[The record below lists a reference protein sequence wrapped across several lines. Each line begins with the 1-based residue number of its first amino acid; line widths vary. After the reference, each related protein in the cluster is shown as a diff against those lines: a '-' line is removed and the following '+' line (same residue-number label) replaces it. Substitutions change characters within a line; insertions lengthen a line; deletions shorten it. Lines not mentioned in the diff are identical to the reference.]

1 MKKKAIE
8 KIPYFG
14 LKKTSRKKDV
24 KYIGVTAVKI
34 VGHEKHLFL
43 EVYRNKKESKEIPM
57 VRIVLTKKDFGTYW
71 PEKEEWT
78 RQKIKPDS
86 CYGRVIWGEE
96 HPTWEQEKKENIL
109 QSTEDLERVKKFCKA
124 TVYNEEHWWEYIYK
138 HEDDIVITARRNRE
152 HKAYMRRQEALADR
166 MAHTKELPEKE
177 ILDRADRLYFHGQH
191 YLYYKKHGCW
201 AHIACSKCGG
211 VTDARW
217 KSGISYESQFQ
228 RWTEEPRE
236 GNYGTCPMCG
246 ARGKYKCQ
254 GKVKGTHDKYI
265 YLFLGQ
271 KYKENG
277 MVMRYVEVGKKWM
290 LGFICG
296 DKGPEMYNASEELS
310 GVEIARA
317 YFEPGK
323 KVQIDYHK
331 HDPYMGKD
339 FWDDC
344 NLYGLANISISAG
357 QIMSETYE
365 EMKGTIFQYSALQE
379 YAKNVRE
386 VNPIEYLER
395 YSQTPQI
402 EVLVKLGLTDVVEKL
417 VKCYYGIVADEN
429 ARRPDQF
436 LGIRKE
442 RVKQL
447 IRKKGDTHLL
457 GVMQMEKRQGQN
469 WTDEQVEHLAETDLS
484 GTQVEMATRYM
495 TLQKLLNR
503 IEKYS
508 GCEYGTECSSASARI
523 RHTATTY
530 ADYLSMRINLG
541 YDLNNTVYQ
550 QPQDLEAEHNKM
562 VMETN
567 KEEMDKHLK
576 EVAER
581 YPEIRHV
588 YRGLRNKYLYEDDK
602 YIIRPARSAEEIVME
617 GRLLHHCVGGDTYL
631 NKHNTGK
638 TYILMLRF
646 KAEPDIPY
654 ITVEIDAKNPR
665 ILQTEGSVSTWPA
678 FKDAF
683 MQAAPAGSTPMTLI
697 FGFSIF
703 ARVETPQQSPP
714 PPIGTRI
721 YSTVGSSLT
730 ISMAIV
736 PCPVATISSLK
747 GWMNV

>member
-14 LKKTSRKKDV
+14 LRKTSGKKDV

-43 EVYRNKKESKEIPM
+43 EIYRNKKESKEMPM

-109 QSTEDLERVKKFCKA
+109 QSTEDLERIKKFCKA
-124 TVYNEEHWWEYIYK
+124 NVYDEERWWECIYK
-138 HEDDIVITARRNRE
+138 HEDDIVTTARRNRE
-152 HKAYMRRQEALADR
+152 HKAYMRRQEALEDR

-177 ILDRADRLYFHGQH
+177 ILDRADRLYFHNQH

-236 GNYGTCPMCG
+236 GHYGTCPMCG
-246 ARGKYKCQ
+246 ARGEYKCQ
-254 GKVKGTHDKYI
+254 GKVKGTRDKYI
-265 YLFLGQ
+265 HLFLGQ

-277 MVMRYVEVGKKWM
+277 MVMRYVEVGKKWT

-296 DKGPEMYNASEELS
+296 DKGPEIHNASEELS

-331 HDPYMGKD
+331 HDPYTGKD

-344 NLYGLANISISAG
+344 NLYGIANIAIGAG
-357 QIMSETYE
+357 LIMSETYE

-386 VNPIEYLER
+386 VNPIDYLER

-402 EVLVKLGLTDVVEKL
+402 EVLVKMGLTDVVEKL
-417 VKCYYGIVADEN
+417 VKCYYGIVDDEN
-429 ARRPDQF
+429 ARRPEQF

-469 WTDEQVEHLAETDLS
+469 WTDEQVEHLAETNLS
-484 GTQVEMATRYM
+484 GIQVEMATRYM

-617 GRLLHHCVGGDTYL
+617 GRLLHHCVGGNTYL
-631 NKHNTGK
+631 DKHNTGK

-646 KAEPDIPY
+646 KEEPDVPY

-665 ILQTEGSVSTWPA
+665 ILQWYGDKDKKPDEKNMQPWLNTWLM
-678 FKDAF
+678 KLKT
-683 MQAAPAGSTPMTLI
+683 GTLM
-697 FGFSIF
+697 
-703 ARVETPQQSPP
+703 ETIQ
-714 PPIGTRI
+714 T
-721 YSTVGSSLT
+721 
-730 ISMAIV
+730 
-736 PCPVATISSLK
+736 ATIA
-747 GWMNV
+747 

>member
-43 EVYRNKKESKEIPM
+43 EVYRNKKESKEMPM

-86 CYGRVIWGEE
+86 CYGRVIWVEE

-109 QSTEDLERVKKFCKA
+109 QSTEDLERIKKFCKA
-124 TVYNEEHWWEYIYK
+124 NVYNEEHWWEYIYK
-138 HEDDIVITARRNRE
+138 HEDDIVTTARRNRE
-152 HKAYMRRQEALADR
+152 HKVYMRRQEALADR

-177 ILDRADRLYFHGQH
+177 ILERADRLYFHNQH

-236 GNYGTCPMCG
+236 GHYGTCPMCG
-246 ARGKYKCQ
+246 ARGEYKCQ
-254 GKVKGTHDKYI
+254 GKVKDTCDKYI

-277 MVMRYVEVGKKWM
+277 MVMRYVKKKKKWT

-296 DKGPEMYNASEELS
+296 DKDPEMYNASEELS

-331 HDPYMGKD
+331 HDPYTGKD

-344 NLYGLANISISAG
+344 NLYGMANIPISAG
-357 QIMSETYE
+357 LIMSETYE

-386 VNPIEYLER
+386 VNPIDYLER

-402 EVLVKLGLTDVVEKL
+402 EVLVKMGLTDVVEKL

-484 GTQVEMATRYM
+484 GTQVETATRYM

-508 GCEYGTECSSASARI
+508 GCKYGTECSSASARI

-617 GRLLHHCVGGDTYL
+617 GRLLHHCVGGNMYL
-631 NKHNTGK
+631 GRHNKGE

-665 ILQTEGSVSTWPA
+665 ILQWYGDKDKKPDEKNMQSWLNNWLMKLKTGTLTETI
-678 FKDAF
+678 
-683 MQAAPAGSTPMTLI
+683 QTAAIA
-697 FGFSIF
+697 
-703 ARVETPQQSPP
+703 
-714 PPIGTRI
+714 
-721 YSTVGSSLT
+721 
-730 ISMAIV
+730 
-736 PCPVATISSLK
+736 
-747 GWMNV
+747 

>member
-14 LKKTSRKKDV
+14 LEKTSRKKDV

-43 EVYRNKKESKEIPM
+43 EVYRNKKESKEMPM

-78 RQKIKPDS
+78 RQKIKQDS

-109 QSTEDLERVKKFCKA
+109 QSTEDLERIKKFCKA

-138 HEDDIVITARRNRE
+138 HEDDIVTTARRNRE

-177 ILDRADRLYFHGQH
+177 ILDRADRLYFHNQH

-236 GNYGTCPMCG
+236 GHYGTCPMCG
-246 ARGKYKCQ
+246 ARGEYKCQ

-277 MVMRYVEVGKKWM
+277 MVMHYVEVGKKWM

-331 HDPYMGKD
+331 HDLYMGKD

-357 QIMSETYE
+357 QIMAETYE
-365 EMKGTIFQYSALQE
+365 EMKGTMFRYSALQE

-417 VKCYYGIVADEN
+417 VKCYYGIVADKN

-457 GVMQMEKRQGQN
+457 GAMQMEKRQGQN

-617 GRLLHHCVGGDTYL
+617 GRLLHHCVGGNTYL
-631 NKHNTGK
+631 AKHNTGK

-646 KAEPDIPY
+646 KEEPDVPY

-665 ILQTEGSVSTWPA
+665 ILQWYGDKDKKPDEKNMQSWLNTWLMKLKTGTLTETI
-678 FKDAF
+678 
-683 MQAAPAGSTPMTLI
+683 QTAAIA
-697 FGFSIF
+697 
-703 ARVETPQQSPP
+703 
-714 PPIGTRI
+714 
-721 YSTVGSSLT
+721 
-730 ISMAIV
+730 
-736 PCPVATISSLK
+736 
-747 GWMNV
+747 

>member
-78 RQKIKPDS
+78 RRKIKPDGY
-86 CYGRVIWGEE
+86 YGRVIWEEE
-96 HPTWEQEKKENIL
+96 HPTWEREKKENIL
-109 QSTEDLERVKKFCKA
+109 QSTEDLERIKKFCKA
-124 TVYNEEHWWEYIYK
+124 NVYNEEHWWEYIYK
-138 HEDDIVITARRNRE
+138 HEDDIVTTARWNRE
-152 HKAYMRRQEALADR
+152 HKVYMRRQEALADR

-177 ILDRADRLYFHGQH
+177 ILERADRLYFHNQH

-236 GNYGTCPMCG
+236 GHYGTCPMCG
-246 ARGKYKCQ
+246 ARGEYKCQ
-254 GKVKGTHDKYI
+254 GKVKGTCDKYI
-265 YLFLGQ
+265 HLFLGQ

-277 MVMRYVEVGKKWM
+277 MVMRYVKVGKKWT

-310 GVEIARA
+310 GVELARA

-331 HDPYMGKD
+331 HNPYTGKD

-344 NLYGLANISISAG
+344 NLYGMANIPISAG
-357 QIMSETYE
+357 LIMSETYE

-386 VNPIEYLER
+386 VNPIDYLER

-402 EVLVKLGLTDVVEKL
+402 EVLVKMGLTDVVEKL

-436 LGIRKE
+436 LGIRKIHDIA
-442 RVKQL
+442 K
-447 IRKKGDTHLL
+447 I
-457 GVMQMEKRQGQN
+457 
-469 WTDEQVEHLAETDLS
+469 
-484 GTQVEMATRYM
+484 TQPYR
-495 TLQKLLNR
+495 
-503 IEKYS
+503 
-508 GCEYGTECSSASARI
+508 
-523 RHTATTY
+523 
-530 ADYLSMRINLG
+530 
-541 YDLNNTVYQ
+541 
-550 QPQDLEAEHNKM
+550 
-562 VMETN
+562 
-567 KEEMDKHLK
+567 
-576 EVAER
+576 
-581 YPEIRHV
+581 EIRW
-588 YRGLRNKYLYEDDK
+588 L
-602 YIIRPARSAEEIVME
+602 
-617 GRLLHHCVGGDTYL
+617 
-631 NKHNTGK
+631 
-638 TYILMLRF
+638 
-646 KAEPDIPY
+646 
-654 ITVEIDAKNPR
+654 
-665 ILQTEGSVSTWPA
+665 
-678 FKDAF
+678 
-683 MQAAPAGSTPMTLI
+683 
-697 FGFSIF
+697 
-703 ARVETPQQSPP
+703 
-714 PPIGTRI
+714 
-721 YSTVGSSLT
+721 
-730 ISMAIV
+730 
-736 PCPVATISSLK
+736 
-747 GWMNV
+747 

>member
-8 KIPYFG
+8 KIPYLG
-14 LKKTSRKKDV
+14 LKKLSRKKDV
-24 KYIGVTAVKI
+24 KYIGITEIRI
-34 VGHEKHLFL
+34 VGHERHLFL
-43 EVYRNKKESKEIPM
+43 EVYRNKKESRETPL
-57 VRIVLTKKDFGTYW
+57 VRIVLAKKDFGTYW

-109 QSTEDLERVKKFCKA
+109 QSTEDLERIKKFCKA
-124 TVYNEEHWWEYIYK
+124 NVYDKERWWEYIYE
-138 HEDDIVITARRNRE
+138 HEDDIVITARRNRK

-166 MAHTKELPEKE
+166 MTHTKELPEKE
-177 ILDRADRLYFHGQH
+177 ILDRADRLYFHNQH

-228 RWTEEPRE
+228 SWTEEPRE
-236 GNYGTCPMCG
+236 GHYGTCPMCG
-246 ARGKYKCQ
+246 ARGEYKCQ

-265 YLFLGQ
+265 HLFLGQ

-277 MVMRYVEVGKKWM
+277 MVIRYVEVGKKWT

-296 DKGPEMYNASEELS
+296 DKGPEMYNASEELF

-331 HDPYMGKD
+331 HNPYTGKD

-344 NLYGLANISISAG
+344 NLYGTANIPIGAG
-357 QIMSETYE
+357 LIMSETYE

-386 VNPIEYLER
+386 VNPIDYLER

-402 EVLVKLGLTDVVEKL
+402 EVLVKMGLTDVVEKL

-447 IRKKGDTHLL
+447 IRKQGDIELL
-457 GVMQMEKRQGQN
+457 ETMQMEKRQNQR
-469 WTDEQVEHLAETDLS
+469 WTDEQVEHLTETGLRGD
-484 GTQVEMATRYM
+484 QVELALKYM
-495 TLQKLLNR
+495 TMQKLLNR
-503 IEKYS
+503 IEKYA
-508 GCEYGTECSSASARI
+508 GCEYGSDCSRALAQI

-530 ADYLSMRINLG
+530 ADYLHMRESLG

-550 QPQDLEAEHNKM
+550 HPQNLAEEHMKM
-562 VMETN
+562 LMQAD
-567 KEEMDKHLK
+567 KEKEDKHLG
-576 EVAER
+576 EVAEK
-581 YPEIRHV
+581 YPNIRHD
-588 YRGLRNKYLYEDDK
+588 YKKLRKKYFYEDDR

-617 GRLLHHCVGGDTYL
+617 GRMLHHCVGGAGYL
-631 NKHNTGK
+631 NKHNTVQ
-638 TYILMLRF
+638 THILMLRF
-646 KAEPDIPY
+646 KDTPDIPY
-654 ITVEIDAKNPR
+654 ITVEIDAKIPR
-665 ILQTEGSVSTWPA
+665 ILQWYGDKDKKPDEKNMQSWLNTWLMKLKTGTLTETIQS
-678 FKDAF
+678 
-683 MQAAPAGSTPMTLI
+683 AAIA
-697 FGFSIF
+697 
-703 ARVETPQQSPP
+703 
-714 PPIGTRI
+714 
-721 YSTVGSSLT
+721 
-730 ISMAIV
+730 
-736 PCPVATISSLK
+736 
-747 GWMNV
+747 

>member
-1 MKKKAIE
+1 MKKKTIE
-8 KIPYFG
+8 KIPYFW

-43 EVYRNKKESKEIPM
+43 EVYRNKKESKEMPM

-86 CYGRVIWGEE
+86 YYGRVIWGEE

-109 QSTEDLERVKKFCKA
+109 QSTEDLERIKKFCKA
-124 TVYNEEHWWEYIYK
+124 NVYDEERWWEYIYK
-138 HEDDIVITARRNRE
+138 HEDDIVTTARRNRE
-152 HKAYMRRQEALADR
+152 HKAYMRRQEALEDR

-177 ILDRADRLYFHGQH
+177 ILDRADRLYFHNQH
-191 YLYYKKHGCW
+191 YLYYKKHGYW

-236 GNYGTCPMCG
+236 GHYGTCPMCG
-246 ARGKYKCQ
+246 ARGEYKCQ
-254 GKVKGTHDKYI
+254 GKVKGTCDKYI

-277 MVMRYVEVGKKWM
+277 MVMRYVEVGKKWT

-331 HDPYMGKD
+331 HNPYMGKD
-339 FWDDC
+339 FWADC
-344 NLYGLANISISAG
+344 NLYGMANIPISAG
-357 QIMSETYE
+357 LIMSETYE
-365 EMKGTIFQYSALQE
+365 EMKGTMFQYSALRE

-386 VNPIEYLER
+386 VNPIDYLECYNR
-395 YSQTPQI
+395 TPQI
-402 EVLVKLGLTDVVEKL
+402 EILVKLGMTDIVEKL

-442 RVKQL
+442 RVQQL
-447 IRKKGDTHLL
+447 IKKKGDTHLL
-457 GVMQMEKRQGQN
+457 EVMQMERRQGKN
-469 WTDEQVEHLAETDLS
+469 WTDTQIEHLAETGLS
-484 GTQVEMATRYM
+484 GTQVAMATRYM

-503 IEKYS
+503 IEKYA
-508 GCEYGTECSSASARI
+508 GCEYGTGCYSASERI
-523 RHTATTY
+523 RHTAITY
-530 ADYLSMRINLG
+530 ADYLSMRVNAG
-541 YDLNNTVYQ
+541 YDLSNSVYQ
-550 QPQDLEAEHNKM
+550 QPRDLEAAHNKL
-562 VMETN
+562 VMESN
-567 KEEMDKHLK
+567 KAKMDRHLE

-581 YPEIRHV
+581 YPEIRKS
-588 YRGLRNKYLYEDDK
+588 YKKLRNKYYYEDDR

-617 GRLLHHCVGGDTYL
+617 GRLLHHCVGGNIYL
-631 NKHNTGK
+631 GKHNTGQ

-646 KAEPDIPY
+646 REEPDVPY
-654 ITVEIDAKNPR
+654 ITVEIDAKNPK
-665 ILQTEGSVSTWPA
+665 ILQWYGDKDRKPDKENMRKWLNIWLKKLKTGTLSEMIRPA
-678 FKDAF
+678 
-683 MQAAPAGSTPMTLI
+683 
-697 FGFSIF
+697 
-703 ARVETPQQSPP
+703 
-714 PPIGTRI
+714 
-721 YSTVGSSLT
+721 
-730 ISMAIV
+730 AI
-736 PCPVATISSLK
+736 A
-747 GWMNV
+747 

>member
-1 MKKKAIE
+1 MKKKTIE
-8 KIPYFG
+8 KIPYFW

-43 EVYRNKKESKEIPM
+43 EVYRNKKESKEMPM

-78 RQKIKPDS
+78 RQIIKPDS
-86 CYGRVIWGEE
+86 YYGRVIWGEE

-109 QSTEDLERVKKFCKA
+109 QSTEDLERIKKFCKA
-124 TVYNEEHWWEYIYK
+124 NVYDEERWWEYIYK
-138 HEDDIVITARRNRE
+138 HEDDIVTTARRNRE
-152 HKAYMRRQEALADR
+152 HKAYMRRQEALEDR

-177 ILDRADRLYFHGQH
+177 ILDRADRLYFHNQH
-191 YLYYKKHGCW
+191 YLYYKKHGYW

-236 GNYGTCPMCG
+236 GHYGTCPMCG
-246 ARGKYKCQ
+246 ARGEYKCQ
-254 GKVKGTHDKYI
+254 GKVKGTCDKYI

-277 MVMRYVEVGKKWM
+277 MVMRYVEVGKKWT

-331 HDPYMGKD
+331 HNPYMGKD
-339 FWDDC
+339 FWADC
-344 NLYGLANISISAG
+344 NLYGMANIPISAG
-357 QIMSETYE
+357 LIMSETYE
-365 EMKGTIFQYSALQE
+365 EMKGTMFQYSALRE

-386 VNPIEYLER
+386 VNPIDYLECYNR
-395 YSQTPQI
+395 TPQI
-402 EVLVKLGLTDVVEKL
+402 EILVKLGMTDIVEKL

-442 RVKQL
+442 RVQQL
-447 IRKKGDTHLL
+447 IKKKGDTHLL
-457 GVMQMEKRQGQN
+457 EVMQMERRQGKN
-469 WTDEQVEHLAETDLS
+469 WTDTQIEHLAETGLS
-484 GTQVEMATRYM
+484 GTQVAMATRYM

-503 IEKYS
+503 IEKYA
-508 GCEYGTECSSASARI
+508 GCEYGTGCYSASERI
-523 RHTATTY
+523 RHTAITY
-530 ADYLSMRINLG
+530 ADYLSMRVNAG
-541 YDLNNTVYQ
+541 YDLSNSVYQ
-550 QPQDLEAEHNKM
+550 QPRDLEAAHNKL
-562 VMETN
+562 VMESN
-567 KEEMDKHLK
+567 KAKMDRHLE

-581 YPEIRHV
+581 YPEIRKS
-588 YRGLRNKYLYEDDK
+588 YKKLRNKYYYEDDR

-617 GRLLHHCVGGDTYL
+617 GRLLHHCVGGNAYL
-631 NKHNTGK
+631 GKHNTGQ

-646 KAEPDIPY
+646 REEPDVPY
-654 ITVEIDAKNPR
+654 ITVEIDAKNPT
-665 ILQTEGSVSTWPA
+665 ILQWYGDKDRKPDRENMRKWLNTWLKKLKTGTLSEMIRPA
-678 FKDAF
+678 
-683 MQAAPAGSTPMTLI
+683 
-697 FGFSIF
+697 
-703 ARVETPQQSPP
+703 
-714 PPIGTRI
+714 
-721 YSTVGSSLT
+721 
-730 ISMAIV
+730 AI
-736 PCPVATISSLK
+736 A
-747 GWMNV
+747 

>member
-24 KYIGVTAVKI
+24 KYIGVTEVKI
-34 VGHEKHLFL
+34 IGHEKHLFL
-43 EVYRNKKESKEIPM
+43 EVYRNKKESKEMPL

-86 CYGRVIWGEE
+86 CYGRVIWGEG

-109 QSTEDLERVKKFCKA
+109 QSTEDLERIKKFCKA
-124 TVYNEEHWWEYIYK
+124 NVYNEEHWWEYIYK
-138 HEDDIVITARRNRE
+138 HEDDIVITSRRNRE

-177 ILDRADRLYFHGQH
+177 ILDRADRLYFHNQH

-236 GNYGTCPMCG
+236 GHYGTCPMCG
-246 ARGKYKCQ
+246 ARGEYKCQ
-254 GKVKGTHDKYI
+254 GKVKGTRDKYI

-277 MVMRYVEVGKKWM
+277 MVMRYVEVGKKWT

-344 NLYGLANISISAG
+344 NLYGMANIPIDAG
-357 QIMSETYE
+357 LIMSETYE

-386 VNPIEYLER
+386 VNPIDYLKR

-402 EVLVKLGLTDVVEKL
+402 EVLVKMGLTDVVEKL
-417 VKCYYGIVADEN
+417 VKCYYGIVDDEN

-442 RVKQL
+442 RVRQL

-457 GVMQMEKRQGQN
+457 GVMKMEKRQGQN

-530 ADYLSMRINLG
+530 ANYLSMRINLG

-588 YRGLRNKYLYEDDK
+588 YRKLRNKYLYEDDR

-617 GRLLHHCVGGDTYL
+617 GRLLHHCVGGNTYL
-631 NKHNTGK
+631 DKHNTGK

-646 KAEPDIPY
+646 KEEPDVPY

-665 ILQTEGSVSTWPA
+665 ILQWYGDKDKKPDEKNMQSWLNTWLMKLKTGTLTETI
-678 FKDAF
+678 
-683 MQAAPAGSTPMTLI
+683 QTAAIA
-697 FGFSIF
+697 
-703 ARVETPQQSPP
+703 
-714 PPIGTRI
+714 
-721 YSTVGSSLT
+721 
-730 ISMAIV
+730 
-736 PCPVATISSLK
+736 
-747 GWMNV
+747 

>member
-14 LKKTSRKKDV
+14 LKETSRKKAV

-34 VGHEKHLFL
+34 VGHEMHLFL
-43 EVYRNKKESKEIPM
+43 EIYRNKKKSKDIPV
-57 VRIVLTKKDFGTYW
+57 VRIVTTKKDFGTYY
-71 PEKEEWT
+71 PEKGAWT
-78 RQKIKPDS
+78 REKIEVEGGW
-86 CYGRVIWGEE
+86 GRLIW
-96 HPTWEQEKKENIL
+96 QETGDASGWQQIEKESIL
-109 QSTEDLERVKKFCKA
+109 QSAEDLERLKKFCKGN
-124 TVYNEEHWWEYIYK
+124 VWNENRWWEYIYNLQ
-138 HEDDIVITARRNRE
+138 DDIITKARRKTEQRKYE
-152 HKAYMRRQEALADR
+152 RRQQALADR
-166 MAHTKELPEKE
+166 EAHTRKLPEKE
-177 ILDRADRLYFHGQH
+177 ILKRAEDVYFNNKH
-191 YLYYKKHGCW
+191 YLFYKKRGCW
-201 AHIACSKCGG
+201 AQIACSKCGG

-217 KSGISYESQFQ
+217 KDGISYESQFQ
-228 RWTEEPRE
+228 RYVEEPRE
-236 GNYGTCPMCG
+236 GETGTCPMCG
-246 ARGKYKCQ
+246 ERGEYKRQ
-254 GKVKGTHDKYI
+254 GKIKNGLRKSTH
-265 YLFLGQ
+265 LFLGQ
-271 KYKENG
+271 KYKNAG
-277 MVMRYVEVGKKWM
+277 MVMRYVKVEKEWVMELIGT
-290 LGFICG
+290 
-296 DKGPEMYNASEELS
+296 DKGEEMHGAYEEIS
-310 GVEIARA
+310 GVEIARV

-323 KVQIDYHK
+323 KVQKDYHK
-331 HDPYMGKD
+331 HNPYSGRD
-339 FWDDC
+339 YWDDC
-344 NLYGLANISISAG
+344 NLHGLRNINISEAP
-357 QIMSETYE
+357 IMPETYE
-365 EMKGTIFQYSALQE
+365 EMQGTMFQYSALQE

-386 VNPIEYLER
+386 VNPIDYLER

-402 EVLVKLGLTDVVEKL
+402 EVLVKMGLTDVVEKL

-457 GVMQMEKRQGQN
+457 RVMQMEKRQGQN

-484 GTQVEMATRYM
+484 GTQVETATRYM

-503 IEKYS
+503 IEKYA
-508 GCEYGTECSSASARI
+508 GCKYGTECSSALARI

-550 QPQDLEAEHNKM
+550 QPQDLGAEHNKM

-588 YRGLRNKYLYEDDK
+588 YRGLRNKYLYEDDE

-617 GRLLHHCVGGDTYL
+617 GRLLHHCVGGNTYL
-631 NKHNTGK
+631 DKHNTGK

-646 KAEPDIPY
+646 KEKPDIPY

-665 ILQTEGSVSTWPA
+665 IIQWYGDKDGKPDEKNMQQWIDNYLEKLKKGTLTE
-678 FKDAF
+678 
-683 MQAAPAGSTPMTLI
+683 
-697 FGFSIF
+697 
-703 ARVETPQQSPP
+703 
-714 PPIGTRI
+714 
-721 YSTVGSSLT
+721 T
-730 ISMAIV
+730 IIAI
-736 PCPVATISSLK
+736 A
-747 GWMNV
+747 

>member
-109 QSTEDLERVKKFCKA
+109 QSTEDLERIKKFCKA
-124 TVYNEEHWWEYIYK
+124 NVYNEEHWWEYIYK

-152 HKAYMRRQEALADR
+152 HKVYMRRQEALADR

-177 ILDRADRLYFHGQH
+177 ILDRADRLYFHNQH

-236 GNYGTCPMCG
+236 GHYGTCPMCG
-246 ARGKYKCQ
+246 ARGEYKCQ
-254 GKVKGTHDKYI
+254 GKVKGTCDKYI

-271 KYKENG
+271 KYKEKG
-277 MVMRYVEVGKKWM
+277 MVMRYVEVGKKWT

-344 NLYGLANISISAG
+344 NLYGMANIPISAG
-357 QIMSETYE
+357 LIMSETYE

-386 VNPIEYLER
+386 VNPINYLER

-402 EVLVKLGLTDVVEKL
+402 EVLVKMGLTDVVEKL
-417 VKCYYGIVADEN
+417 VKCYYGIVVDEN

-457 GVMQMEKRQGQN
+457 GVMQMEKRQEQN

-484 GTQVEMATRYM
+484 GTQVETATKYM

-503 IEKYS
+503 IEKYA
-508 GCEYGTECSSASARI
+508 GCKYGTECSSALARI

-617 GRLLHHCVGGDTYL
+617 GRLLHHCVGGNTYL
-631 NKHNTGK
+631 VKHNTGK

-646 KAEPDIPY
+646 KEEPDVPY

-665 ILQTEGSVSTWPA
+665 ILQWYGDKDKKPDEKNMQSWLNTWLMKLKTGTLTETI
-678 FKDAF
+678 
-683 MQAAPAGSTPMTLI
+683 QTAAIA
-697 FGFSIF
+697 
-703 ARVETPQQSPP
+703 
-714 PPIGTRI
+714 
-721 YSTVGSSLT
+721 
-730 ISMAIV
+730 
-736 PCPVATISSLK
+736 
-747 GWMNV
+747 

>member
-43 EVYRNKKESKEIPM
+43 EVYRNKKESKEMPM

-109 QSTEDLERVKKFCKA
+109 QSTEDLERIKKFCKA
-124 TVYNEEHWWEYIYK
+124 NVYDEERWWEYIYK
-138 HEDDIVITARRNRE
+138 HEDDIVTTARRNRE

-166 MAHTKELPEKE
+166 ISHTKELPEKE
-177 ILDRADRLYFHGQH
+177 ILARADSLCFHNQH

-201 AHIACSKCGG
+201 AQIACSKCGG

-217 KSGISYESQFQ
+217 KRGISYESQFQ

-236 GNYGTCPMCG
+236 GKYGTCPMCG
-246 ARGKYKCQ
+246 VRGKYKCQ
-254 GKVKGTHDKYI
+254 GKVKGDYSKTI

-277 MVMRYVEVGKKWM
+277 MVMRYVEVSKKWI

-296 DKGPEMYNASEELS
+296 DKGLEMYNACEELS
-310 GVEIARA
+310 GIEIARA
-317 YFEPGK
+317 YWIPGK
-323 KVQIDYHK
+323 KIQIDYQK
-331 HDPYMGKD
+331 YNSYTGKD

-344 NLYGLANISISAG
+344 NLCGRSPIFIHSGLIL
-357 QIMSETYE
+357 SETYE

-386 VNPIEYLER
+386 VNPIDYLER

-402 EVLVKLGLTDVVEKL
+402 EVLVKMGLTDVVEKL

-442 RVKQL
+442 RVQQL
-447 IRKKGDTHLL
+447 IKKKGDTHLL
-457 GVMQMEKRQGQN
+457 EVMQMERRQGKN
-469 WTDEQVEHLAETDLS
+469 WTDTQIEHLAETGLS
-484 GTQVEMATRYM
+484 GAQVAMATRYM

-503 IEKYS
+503 IEKYA
-508 GCEYGTECSSASARI
+508 GCEYGTGCYSASERI
-523 RHTATTY
+523 RHTAITY
-530 ADYLSMRINLG
+530 ADYLSMRVNAG
-541 YDLNNTVYQ
+541 YDLSNSVYQ
-550 QPQDLEAEHNKM
+550 QPRDLEAAHNKL
-562 VMETN
+562 VMESN
-567 KEEMDKHLK
+567 KAKMDRYLE

-581 YPEIRHV
+581 YPEIRKS
-588 YRGLRNKYLYEDDK
+588 YKKLRNKYYYEDDR

-617 GRLLHHCVGGDTYL
+617 GRLLHHCVGGNTYL
-631 NKHNTGK
+631 GKHNTGQ

-646 KAEPDIPY
+646 REEPDVPY
-654 ITVEIDAKNPR
+654 ITVEIDAKNPKIMQWYGDKDR
-665 ILQTEGSVSTWPA
+665 KPDKENMQSWLNTWLKKLKTGTLSEMIRPA
-678 FKDAF
+678 
-683 MQAAPAGSTPMTLI
+683 
-697 FGFSIF
+697 
-703 ARVETPQQSPP
+703 
-714 PPIGTRI
+714 
-721 YSTVGSSLT
+721 
-730 ISMAIV
+730 AI
-736 PCPVATISSLK
+736 A
-747 GWMNV
+747 

>member
-24 KYIGVTAVKI
+24 KYIGVTEVKI
-34 VGHEKHLFL
+34 IGHEKYLFL
-43 EVYRNKKESKEIPM
+43 EVYRNKKESKEMPL

-86 CYGRVIWGEE
+86 CYGRVIWGEG

-109 QSTEDLERVKKFCKA
+109 QSTEDLERIKKFCKA
-124 TVYNEEHWWEYIYK
+124 NVYNEEHWWEYIYK
-138 HEDDIVITARRNRE
+138 HEDDIVITSRRNRE

-177 ILDRADRLYFHGQH
+177 ILDRADRLYFHNQH

-228 RWTEEPRE
+228 R
-236 GNYGTCPMCG
+236 
-246 ARGKYKCQ
+246 
-254 GKVKGTHDKYI
+254 
-265 YLFLGQ
+265 
-271 KYKENG
+271 
-277 MVMRYVEVGKKWM
+277 
-290 LGFICG
+290 
-296 DKGPEMYNASEELS
+296 
-310 GVEIARA
+310 
-317 YFEPGK
+317 
-323 KVQIDYHK
+323 
-331 HDPYMGKD
+331 
-339 FWDDC
+339 
-344 NLYGLANISISAG
+344 
-357 QIMSETYE
+357 
-365 EMKGTIFQYSALQE
+365 
-379 YAKNVRE
+379 
-386 VNPIEYLER
+386 
-395 YSQTPQI
+395 
-402 EVLVKLGLTDVVEKL
+402 
-417 VKCYYGIVADEN
+417 
-429 ARRPDQF
+429 
-436 LGIRKE
+436 
-442 RVKQL
+442 
-447 IRKKGDTHLL
+447 
-457 GVMQMEKRQGQN
+457 

-588 YRGLRNKYLYEDDK
+588 YRKLRNKYLYEDDR

-617 GRLLHHCVGGDTYL
+617 GRLLHHCVGGNTYL
-631 NKHNTGK
+631 DKHNTGK

-646 KAEPDIPY
+646 KEEPDVPY

-665 ILQTEGSVSTWPA
+665 ILQWYGDKDKKPDEKNMQSWLNTWLMKLKTGTLTETI
-678 FKDAF
+678 
-683 MQAAPAGSTPMTLI
+683 QTAAIA
-697 FGFSIF
+697 
-703 ARVETPQQSPP
+703 
-714 PPIGTRI
+714 
-721 YSTVGSSLT
+721 
-730 ISMAIV
+730 
-736 PCPVATISSLK
+736 
-747 GWMNV
+747 